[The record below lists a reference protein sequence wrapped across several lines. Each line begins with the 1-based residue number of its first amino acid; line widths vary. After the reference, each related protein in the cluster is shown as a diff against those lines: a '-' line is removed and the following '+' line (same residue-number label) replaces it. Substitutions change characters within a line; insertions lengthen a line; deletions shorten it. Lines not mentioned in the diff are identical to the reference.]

1 VRSGQKG
8 PSGLEPRRLA
18 DEGEKGRGD
27 DAKVDDCRAL
37 RLVAGHS
44 TNSSVAVDRAI
55 QTGEVELAESEQ

>member
-1 VRSGQKG
+1 MVRKARL
-8 PSGLEPRRLA
+8 GLNPEGSN
-18 DEGEKGRGD
+18 EGEKGRGD

-55 QTGEVELAESEQ
+55 QNGEVELAEREQ